1 MLYSIKTV
9 EREIIRIIRGIIQ
22 VRAVYD
28 YPIVD
33 IGRLLPAVSI
43 VYDGFIVKSIRA
55 DYDRAVDYSW
65 TITVYLSA
73 EGKNMDN
80 VWGNVKDL
88 VLLMLIAFKENKSL
102 NDTCISSI
110 LESGEPIIKVTEPG
124 SIINFVGHTF
134 RLKGT
139 L

>member
-1 MLYSIKTV
+1 M
-9 EREIIRIIRGIIQ
+9 
-22 VRAVYD
+22 
-28 YPIVD
+28 D
-33 IGRLLPAVSI
+33 IGRLLPAISI

-80 VWGNVKDL
+80 VWGNVKDM

-139 L
+139 LV